1 MKKINSVEDY
11 IAKSSQWA
19 DELSTLRTILASTEL
34 EETVKWGTPCYTY
47 KSKNVV
53 GMISFKPYF
62 GLWFHQGATLKDTNN
77 KLINAQEG
85 KTKALRQWRMSNANE
100 IKPSIIKRYVKE
112 SIANIDKGVEI
123 KAVKART
130 VAIPN
135 ELKAALTQNST
146 LKAAFD
152 KLTPGKQ
159 REYSEHIN
167 DASRA
172 ATKERRLEKIVPLI
186 MAGSGLHDR
195 YR

>member
-1 MKKINSVEDY
+1 
-11 IAKSSQWA
+11 
-19 DELSTLRTILASTEL
+19 
-34 EETVKWGTPCYTY
+34 
-47 KSKNVV
+47 
-53 GMISFKPYF
+53 MISFKPYF
-62 GLWFHQGATLKDTNN
+62 GLWFHQGATLKDTSK

-85 KTKALRQWRMSNANE
+85 KTKALRQWRMSHANE
-100 IKPSIIKRYVKE
+100 IKPTIIRRYVKE
-112 SIANIDKGVEI
+112 SIANIDKGVAI
-123 KAVKART
+123 KPVTART
-130 VAIPN
+130 VAVPK
-135 ELKAALTQNST
+135 ELKAALAQSST
-146 LKAAFD
+146 LKAAFG